1 MSEMTAEEPDVP
13 QAVGTVLVLDDETE
27 IQAILRRQLRHE
39 FHVLTVTTV
48 AQALALLD
56 RQPADVVIA
65 DQRMLDA
72 NGVDFLRE
80 VYRNRPDTTRILL
93 TGYSDLAATTRAIT
107 EGCVYA
113 YLAKPWDPLEL
124 RALLRQAIHDA
135 RLRDENQRL
144 LNELRATKERL
155 ETQLDKQARVLRESE
170 ENFHNVVRKS
180 PTGILL
186 VDTTGIILFTNP
198 TAECLLGRD
207 DQDLLGSEFGIPAVG
222 GKTEVTIHR
231 PNGQQGTAEL
241 TVTETQWRQRK
252 AYLLMLHDITER
264 KEAESQARYL
274 AQHDSLTRLPNRML
288 FADRLNQ
295 ALLHARR
302 TTAKVAVLFLDLDRF
317 KEVNDTLGHEIGN
330 QLLQKV
336 ASLLTDTVRQSDTV
350 ARVGGDEF
358 TVLLEGLSDR
368 KQVSILA
375 RKLRSLFER
384 PILTDAGELFSIP
397 SIGISLYPD
406 DADDGETLIRMA
418 DNAMYYAKR
427 HKELDICF
435 YFNDLDLRNL
445 NRLALENS
453 LRRALDRGEF
463 VLHYQI
469 QIDLRNRQMVGMEA
483 LVRWQHP
490 DRGLVSPNDFIPL
503 LEETGLILPV

>member
-1 MSEMTAEEPDVP
+1 M
-13 QAVGTVLVLDDETE
+13 
-27 IQAILRRQLRHE
+27 
-39 FHVLTVTTV
+39 
-48 AQALALLD
+48 
-56 RQPADVVIA
+56 
-65 DQRMLDA
+65 
-72 NGVDFLRE
+72 
-80 VYRNRPDTTRILL
+80 
-93 TGYSDLAATTRAIT
+93 
-107 EGCVYA
+107 
-113 YLAKPWDPLEL
+113 
-124 RALLRQAIHDA
+124 
-135 RLRDENQRL
+135 
-144 LNELRATKERL
+144 NELRATKERL

-490 DRGLVSPNDFIPL
+490 DRGVGFAQRFHPVTGRNRSDPASRRLDSGGSLPADAGMVSNRARPRAAGGQHFSQATSGQKLHPDDPGLACAQRLVARLAQIGTDRECGDAGSVSRPANI
-503 LEETGLILPV
+503 VRRA